1 MKMISKLAKLMD
13 EKGIDQKTLSAETGL
28 SPTTV
33 GKIYRAQ
40 FNRIDNHTVHSL
52 CKYFGLKTISDLI
65 EIEWEANDIE
75 GRQVWNPSH

>member
-52 CKYFGLKTISDLI
+52 CRYFGLKTISDLI

-75 GRQVWNPSH
+75 GRQV